1 MNKMFQKIDEH
12 DIKIARDAIEKILFG
27 SDRLNKLKEKVSDL
41 EKGIINGT
49 ELKKTILLE
58 FGEAIDEISEFL
70 PFYVEHL
77 MNNKSLENHVLNDDH
92 VDLRRQLEEKDALI
106 KEKNEFIVEIV
117 DRTEKIFREIE
128 AQST

>member
-1 MNKMFQKIDEH
+1 MFQKIDEH